1 MVRKPTDFVQFKLR
15 IRESL
20 RRKLE
25 KEAEKKAT
33 SANNEAVE
41 RLEQSFH
48 TEQRISEARAR
59 IDELQERIEEIKT
72 NVAAS
77 QQQAIEQ
84 KEEAM
89 HAVQRLTQQQVEL
102 SAKLNETK
110 RELDKSK
117 HEVDK
122 FEASWRIVDILIG
135 KDEQKSSVLRRVALE
150 VAGWHKDWW
159 TDREGRKDSEARLLA
174 CIQESFADGETE
186 S

>member
-48 TEQRISEARAR
+48 IEQRISEARAGM
-59 IDELQERIEEIKT
+59 DVLHAQLQERIEEWKA
-72 NVAAS
+72 NAAAS
-77 QQQAIEQ
+77 QQQAIKQ
-84 KEEAM
+84 NEEAM
-89 HAVQRLTQQQVEL
+89 HAAQRLTQQ
-102 SAKLNETK
+102 LNETK
-110 RELDKSK
+110 RELDKANR
-117 HEVDK
+117 EVDK

-135 KDEQKSSVLRRVALE
+135 KDEQKSGVLRRVALE
-150 VAGWHKDWW
+150 VAGWPVDWW
-159 TDREGRKDSEARLLA
+159 TDQEGRKDSEARLLA